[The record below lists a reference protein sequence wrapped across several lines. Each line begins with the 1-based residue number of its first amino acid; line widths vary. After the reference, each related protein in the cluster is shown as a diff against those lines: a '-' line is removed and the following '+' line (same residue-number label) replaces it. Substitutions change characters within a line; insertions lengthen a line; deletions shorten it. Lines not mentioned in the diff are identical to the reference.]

1 MSPTKEKAMEN
12 FDFKSRFAEN
22 VFTDEEMKKRMP
34 AKAYAEYEDTVA
46 KNKPLPI
53 SLANEIAKAMKDWA
67 IEKGATH
74 YTHWFQPLTGVTA
87 EKHDS
92 FIEPDGHDKAI
103 MKFTG
108 KTLAR
113 GESDASSLPN
123 GGLRSTFEARGY
135 TAWDPTS
142 KAFVMDG
149 SLYIPTVFCS
159 YGGESLDKK
168 TPLLRSVEAI
178 NKQAMRILRL
188 LGDKKTTKVFPTVG
202 VEQEYFLVDK
212 SVYEKRLDLANCG
225 RTLFGAKPPKGQEIE
240 DHYLGKIKS
249 RVWDYMADLD
259 RELWKLGIY
268 AKTKHNEVAPAQHE
282 LASVYTTTNLAV
294 DHNQLTMSVMKS
306 VANRHGMVCLLHEKP
321 FEGVNGSGKHNN
333 WSLATDLGENLFD
346 PTEKPCENKRFLLF
360 FTAVVSA
367 VDKYQDLLRISATS
381 AGNDHRL
388 GGNEAPP
395 AVVSMFIGDDLSE
408 VFTAIESGTKYQD
421 KDADEV
427 AFCEGI
433 LPHLKKDK
441 TDRNRTSPFA
451 FTGNKF
457 EFRMVGSNMSVA
469 DANIVLNTIVA
480 EQFAI
485 IADKLEKAES
495 IDETIDYLIVKAI
508 RKHGR
513 IIFNGNNYS
522 EEWRAEASRR
532 GLLNLASTVD
542 ALVHYVSP
550 KNIELFERHEVF
562 TAAEVTSRYEIL
574 LESYSKTVDVEA
586 RTMVHVVKR
595 QIIPA
600 VIRFEKT
607 VADALSVKK
616 SLDLGLKTSAEA
628 SLLVNISNG
637 LDSLYTAVARL
648 EYDLATKK
656 RDNYEKAVFDRG
668 VILSDMRS
676 VRTAVDALECITD
689 KSEWPFPN
697 YTEILNSVMY

>member
-1 MSPTKEKAMEN
+1 MEK
-12 FDFKSRFAEN
+12 FDFKNSFAEN
-22 VFTDEEMKKRMP
+22 VFTDCEMKKRMP
-34 AKAYAEYEDTVA
+34 EKAYAEYEETVA
-46 KNKPLPI
+46 KNKPL
-53 SLANEIAKAMKDWA
+53 SVKLANDIAKAMKEWA

-87 EKHDS
+87 EKHDG
-92 FIEPDGHDKAI
+92 FIEPDGNDNVI
-103 MKFTG
+103 LKFTG
-108 KTLAR
+108 KNLVR

-123 GGLRSTFEARGY
+123 GGLRTTFEARGY

-142 KAFVMDG
+142 KAFVRDG

-178 NKQAMRILRL
+178 GKQAIRILRAM
-188 LGDKKTTKVFPTVG
+188 GDYKTAKVFPTVG

-249 RVWDYMADLD
+249 RVWNYMADLD
-259 RELWKLGIY
+259 RELWKLGVY

-294 DHNQLTMSVMKS
+294 DHNQLIMSVMKG
-306 VANRHGMVCLLHEKP
+306 VAHRHGMVCLLHEKP
-321 FEGVNGSGKHNN
+321 FDGVNGSGKHNN

-346 PTEKPCENKRFLLF
+346 PSEKPCENKRFLLF

-388 GGNEAPP
+388 GGSEAPP
-395 AVVSMFIGDDLSE
+395 SVISMFIGDDLSE
-408 VFTAIESGTKYQD
+408 VFTAIESGAKYQD
-421 KDADEV
+421 KDPDEV
-427 AFCEGI
+427 EFCEGI

-480 EQFAI
+480 EQFRI
-485 IADKLEKAES
+485 IAEKLENAEN
-495 IDETIDYLIVKAI
+495 IDDAIDYLVVKAI

-522 EEWRAEASRR
+522 EEWKKEAERR
-532 GLLNLASTVD
+532 GLLSLPTTVD
-542 ALVHYVSP
+542 ALKHYTAQ
-550 KNIELFERHEVF
+550 KNLELFERHEVF
-562 TAAEVTSRYEIL
+562 TSAEVTSRHEIL
-574 LESYSKTVDVEA
+574 LDSYSKTIDVEA
-586 RTMVHVVKR
+586 RTLAHIVRR
-595 QIIPA
+595 QIIPS
-600 VIRFEKT
+600 VIKFENT
-607 VADALSVKK
+607 VATTLNQKQM
-616 SLDLGLKTSAEA
+616 LGLGLKNSAEA
-628 SLLVNISNG
+628 SLIVNLSKT
-637 LDSLYTAVARL
+637 LDELYTAVSKL
-648 EYDLATKK
+648 EYDLTVGLTKK
-656 RDNYEKAVFDRG
+656 TSEDRAEYDKE
-668 VILSDMRS
+668 VILADMRA
-676 VRTAVDALECITD
+676 VREATDNLETMID
-689 KSEWPFPN
+689 KEVWPVPN
-697 YTEILNSVMY
+697 YTEILNSVTY

>member
-1 MSPTKEKAMEN
+1 MEK
-12 FDFKSRFAEN
+12 FDFKNSFAEN
-22 VFTDEEMKKRMP
+22 VFTDCEMKKRMP
-34 AKAYAEYEDTVA
+34 EKAYAEYEETVA
-46 KNKPLPI
+46 KNKPL
-53 SLANEIAKAMKDWA
+53 SVKLANDIAKAMKEWA

-87 EKHDS
+87 EKHDG
-92 FIEPDGHDKAI
+92 FIEPDGNDNVI
-103 MKFTG
+103 LKFTG
-108 KTLAR
+108 KNLVR

-123 GGLRSTFEARGY
+123 GGLRTTFEARGY

-142 KAFVMDG
+142 KAFVRDG

-178 NKQAMRILRL
+178 GKQAIRILRAM
-188 LGDKKTTKVFPTVG
+188 GDYKTAKVFPTVG

-249 RVWDYMADLD
+249 RVWNYMADLD
-259 RELWKLGIY
+259 RELWKLGVY

-294 DHNQLTMSVMKS
+294 DHNQLIMSVMKG
-306 VANRHGMVCLLHEKP
+306 VAHRHGMVCLLHEKP
-321 FEGVNGSGKHNN
+321 FDGVNGSGKHNN

-346 PTEKPCENKRFLLF
+346 PGEKPCENKRFLLF

-388 GGNEAPP
+388 GGSEAPP
-395 AVVSMFIGDDLSE
+395 SVISMFIGDDLSE
-408 VFTAIESGTKYQD
+408 VFTAIESGAKYQD
-421 KDADEV
+421 KDPDEV
-427 AFCEGI
+427 EFCEGI

-480 EQFAI
+480 EQFRI
-485 IADKLEKAES
+485 IAEKLENAEN
-495 IDETIDYLIVKAI
+495 IDDAIDYLVVKAI

-522 EEWRAEASRR
+522 EEWKKEAERR
-532 GLLNLASTVD
+532 GLLSLPTTVD
-542 ALVHYVSP
+542 ALKHYTAQ
-550 KNIELFERHEVF
+550 KNLELFERHEVF
-562 TAAEVTSRYEIL
+562 TSAEVTSRHEIL
-574 LESYSKTVDVEA
+574 LDSYSKTIDVEA
-586 RTMVHVVKR
+586 RTLAHIVRR
-595 QIIPA
+595 QIIPS
-600 VIRFEKT
+600 VIKFENT
-607 VADALSVKK
+607 VATTLNQKQM
-616 SLDLGLKTSAEA
+616 LGLGLKNSAEA
-628 SLLVNISNG
+628 SLIVNLSKT
-637 LDSLYTAVARL
+637 LDELYTAVSKL
-648 EYDLATKK
+648 EYDLTVGLTKK
-656 RDNYEKAVFDRG
+656 TSEDRAEYDKE
-668 VILSDMRS
+668 VILADMRA
-676 VRTAVDALECITD
+676 VREATDNLETMID
-689 KSEWPFPN
+689 KEVWPVPN
-697 YTEILNSVMY
+697 YTEILNSVTY

>member
-1 MSPTKEKAMEN
+1 MEN

-22 VFTDEEMKKRMP
+22 VFTDGEMKKRMP
-34 AKAYAEYEDTVA
+34 GSAYAEYEDVVA
-46 KNKPLPI
+46 KNKPLPL
-53 SLANEIAKAMKDWA
+53 SLAHEIAKAMKEWA

-92 FIEPDGHDKAI
+92 FIEPDGNDNVI

-108 KTLAR
+108 KTLVR

-123 GGLRSTFEARGY
+123 GGLRTTFEARGY

-142 KAFVMDG
+142 KAFVRDG

-168 TPLLRSVEAI
+168 TPLLRSVETI
-178 NKQAMRILRL
+178 NKQALRILRAM
-188 LGDKKTTKVFPTVG
+188 GDNKTSKVFPTVG

-240 DHYLGKIKS
+240 DHYLGKIKA

-259 RELWKLGIY
+259 RELWKLGVY

-294 DHNQLTMSVMKS
+294 DHNQLIMSVMKS

-388 GGNEAPP
+388 GGSEAPP
-395 AVVSMFIGDDLSE
+395 AVISMFIGDDLSE

-427 AFCEGI
+427 EFCEGI

-480 EQFAI
+480 EQFRI
-485 IADKLEKAES
+485 IAEKLEKAES
-495 IDETIDYLIVKAI
+495 VEDAIDYLIVKAI

-522 EEWRAEASRR
+522 DEWKKEAERR
-532 GLLNLASTVD
+532 GLLALPTTVD
-542 ALVHYVSP
+542 ALHHYVAP

-562 TAAEVTSRYEIL
+562 TATEVESRHEIL
-574 LESYSKTVDVEA
+574 LESYSKAIDVEA
-586 RTMVHVVKR
+586 RTMAHIVKR

-600 VIRFEKT
+600 VISFEKV
-607 VADALSVKK
+607 VAETLNQKQALG
-616 SLDLGLKTSAEA
+616 LGLKNSAEGGLIINL
-628 SLLVNISNG
+628 SKG
-637 LDSLYTAVARL
+637 LDNLYTAVSKL
-648 EYDLATKK
+648 EYDLTVGAKIK
-656 RDNYEKAVFDRG
+656 CSKEKAEYDKS
-668 VILSDMRS
+668 VILADMRS
-676 VRTAVDALECITD
+676 VREWADFLESITD
-689 KSEWPFPN
+689 KEIWPFPN
-697 YTEILNSVMY
+697 YTEILNSVTY

>member
-1 MSPTKEKAMEN
+1 MEN

-22 VFTDEEMKKRMP
+22 VFTDGEMKKRMP
-34 AKAYAEYEDTVA
+34 GSAYAEYEDVVA
-46 KNKPLPI
+46 KNKPLPL
-53 SLANEIAKAMKDWA
+53 SLAHEIAKAMKEWA

-92 FIEPDGHDKAI
+92 FIEPDGNDNVI

-108 KTLAR
+108 KTLVR

-123 GGLRSTFEARGY
+123 GGLRTTFEARGY

-142 KAFVMDG
+142 KAFVRDG

-168 TPLLRSVEAI
+168 TPLLRSVETI
-178 NKQAMRILRL
+178 NKQALRILRAM
-188 LGDKKTTKVFPTVG
+188 GDDKTSKVFPTVG

-240 DHYLGKIKS
+240 DHYLGKIKA

-294 DHNQLTMSVMKS
+294 DHNQLIMSVMKS

-388 GGNEAPP
+388 GGSEAPP
-395 AVVSMFIGDDLSE
+395 AVISMFIGDDLSE

-427 AFCEGI
+427 EFCEGI

-480 EQFAI
+480 EQFRI
-485 IADKLEKAES
+485 IAEKLEKAES
-495 IDETIDYLIVKAI
+495 VEDAIDYLIVKAI

-522 EEWRAEASRR
+522 DEWKKEAERR
-532 GLLNLASTVD
+532 GLLALPTTVD
-542 ALVHYVSP
+542 ALHHYVAP

-562 TAAEVTSRYEIL
+562 TATEVESRHEIL
-574 LESYSKTVDVEA
+574 LESYSKAIDVEA
-586 RTMVHVVKR
+586 RTMAHIVKR

-600 VIRFEKT
+600 VISFEKV
-607 VADALSVKK
+607 VAETLNQKQALG
-616 SLDLGLKTSAEA
+616 LGLKNSAEGGLIINL
-628 SLLVNISNG
+628 SKG
-637 LDSLYTAVARL
+637 LDNLYTAVSKL
-648 EYDLATKK
+648 EYDLTVGAKIK
-656 RDNYEKAVFDRG
+656 CSKEKAEYDKS
-668 VILSDMRS
+668 VILADMRS
-676 VRTAVDALECITD
+676 VREWADFLESITD
-689 KSEWPFPN
+689 KEIWPFPN
-697 YTEILNSVMY
+697 YTEILNSVTY

>member
-1 MSPTKEKAMEN
+1 MEK
-12 FDFKSRFAEN
+12 FDFKNSFAEN
-22 VFTDEEMKKRMP
+22 VFTDCEMKKRMP
-34 AKAYAEYEDTVA
+34 EKAYAEYEETVA
-46 KNKPLPI
+46 KNKPL
-53 SLANEIAKAMKDWA
+53 SVKLANDIAKAMKEWA

-87 EKHDS
+87 EKHDG
-92 FIEPDGHDKAI
+92 FIEPDGNDNVI
-103 MKFTG
+103 LKFTG
-108 KTLAR
+108 KNLVR

-123 GGLRSTFEARGY
+123 GGLRTTFEARGY

-142 KAFVMDG
+142 KAFVRDG

-178 NKQAMRILRL
+178 GKQAIRILRAM
-188 LGDKKTTKVFPTVG
+188 GDYKTAKVFPTVG
-202 VEQEYFLVDK
+202 VEQEYFLIDK

-249 RVWDYMADLD
+249 RVWNYMADLD
-259 RELWKLGIY
+259 RELWKLGVY

-294 DHNQLTMSVMKS
+294 DHNQLIMSVMKG
-306 VANRHGMVCLLHEKP
+306 VAHRHGMVCLLHEKP
-321 FEGVNGSGKHNN
+321 FDGVNGSGKHNN

-346 PTEKPCENKRFLLF
+346 PSEKPCENKRFLLF

-388 GGNEAPP
+388 GGSEAPP
-395 AVVSMFIGDDLSE
+395 SVISMFIGDDLSE
-408 VFTAIESGTKYQD
+408 VFTAIESGAKYQD
-421 KDADEV
+421 KDPDEV
-427 AFCEGI
+427 EFCEGI

-480 EQFAI
+480 EQFRI
-485 IADKLEKAES
+485 IAEKLENAEN
-495 IDETIDYLIVKAI
+495 IDDAIDYLVVKAI

-522 EEWRAEASRR
+522 EEWKKEAERR
-532 GLLNLASTVD
+532 GLLSLPTTVD
-542 ALVHYVSP
+542 ALKHYTAQ
-550 KNIELFERHEVF
+550 KNLELFERHEVF
-562 TAAEVTSRYEIL
+562 TSAEVTSRHEIL
-574 LESYSKTVDVEA
+574 LDSYSKTIDVEA
-586 RTMVHVVKR
+586 RTLAHIVRR
-595 QIIPA
+595 QIIPS
-600 VIRFEKT
+600 VIKFENT
-607 VADALSVKK
+607 VATTLNQKQM
-616 SLDLGLKTSAEA
+616 LGLGLKNSAEA
-628 SLLVNISNG
+628 SLIVNLSKT
-637 LDSLYTAVARL
+637 LDELYTAVSKL
-648 EYDLATKK
+648 EYDLTVGLTKK
-656 RDNYEKAVFDRG
+656 TSEERAEYDKE
-668 VILSDMRS
+668 VILADMRA
-676 VRTAVDALECITD
+676 VRDATDNLETMID
-689 KSEWPFPN
+689 KEVWPVPN
-697 YTEILNSVMY
+697 YTEILNSVTY

>member
-1 MSPTKEKAMEN
+1 MEN

-22 VFTDEEMKKRMP
+22 VFTDGEMKKRMP
-34 AKAYAEYEDTVA
+34 GSAYAEYEDVVA
-46 KNKPLPI
+46 KNKPLPL
-53 SLANEIAKAMKDWA
+53 SLAHEIAKAMKEWA

-92 FIEPDGHDKAI
+92 FIEPDGKDNVI

-108 KTLAR
+108 KTLVR

-123 GGLRSTFEARGY
+123 GGLRTTFEARGY

-142 KAFVMDG
+142 KAFVRDG

-168 TPLLRSVEAI
+168 TPLLRSVETI
-178 NKQAMRILRL
+178 NKQALRILRAM
-188 LGDKKTTKVFPTVG
+188 GDNKTGKVFPTVG

-240 DHYLGKIKS
+240 DHYLGKIKA

-259 RELWKLGIY
+259 RELWKLGVY

-294 DHNQLTMSVMKS
+294 DHNQLIMSVMKS

-388 GGNEAPP
+388 GGSEAPP
-395 AVVSMFIGDDLSE
+395 AVISMFIGDDLSE

-427 AFCEGI
+427 EFCEGI

-480 EQFAI
+480 EQFRI
-485 IADKLEKAES
+485 IAEKLEKAES
-495 IDETIDYLIVKAI
+495 VEDAIDYLIVKAI
-508 RKHGR
+508 RRHGR

-522 EEWRAEASRR
+522 DEWKKEAERR
-532 GLLNLASTVD
+532 GLLALPTTVD
-542 ALVHYVSP
+542 ALHHYVAP

-562 TAAEVTSRYEIL
+562 TATEVESRHEIL
-574 LESYSKTVDVEA
+574 LESYSKAIDVEA
-586 RTMVHVVKR
+586 RTMAHIVKR

-600 VIRFEKT
+600 VISFEKV
-607 VADALSVKK
+607 VAETLNQKQALG
-616 SLDLGLKTSAEA
+616 LGLKNSAEGGLIINL
-628 SLLVNISNG
+628 SKG
-637 LDSLYTAVARL
+637 LDNLYTAVSKL
-648 EYDLATKK
+648 EYDLTVGAKIQCSK
-656 RDNYEKAVFDRG
+656 EKAEHDKS
-668 VILSDMRS
+668 VILADMRS
-676 VRTAVDALECITD
+676 VREWADFLESITD
-689 KSEWPFPN
+689 KEIWPFPN
-697 YTEILNSVMY
+697 YTEILNSVTY

>member
-1 MSPTKEKAMEN
+1 MEN
-12 FDFKSRFAEN
+12 FDFKSMFAEY
-22 VFTDEEMKKRMP
+22 VFTDAEMKRRMP
-34 AKAYAEYEDTVA
+34 EKAYAEYEDTVA
-46 KNKPLPI
+46 KNKPLPL

-87 EKHDS
+87 EKHDA
-92 FIEPDGHDKAI
+92 FLEPDGNENVI

-108 KTLAR
+108 KNLAR

-142 KAFVMDG
+142 KAFVRDG

-159 YGGESLDKK
+159 YSGESLDKK

-178 NKQAMRILRL
+178 GKQAIKVLRL
-188 LGDKKTTKVFPTVG
+188 LGDRKTKKVFPTVG
-202 VEQEYFLVDK
+202 VEQEYFLIDK
-212 SVYEKRLDLANCG
+212 GVYEKRLDLANCG

-259 RELWKLGIY
+259 RELWKLGVY

-294 DHNQLTMSVMKS
+294 DHNQLIMSVMKS
-306 VANRHGMVCLLHEKP
+306 VANKHDLVCLLHEKP

-333 WSLATDLGENLFD
+333 WSLSTDRGENLFD
-346 PTEKPCENKRFLLF
+346 PTDKPAENKRFLLF

-381 AGNDHRL
+381 ASNDHRL
-388 GGNEAPP
+388 GGSEAPP
-395 AVVSMFIGDDLSE
+395 SVISMFIGDDLSE

-480 EQFAI
+480 EQFRI
-485 IADKLEKAES
+485 IAEKLEKAEN
-495 IDETIDYLIVKAI
+495 IDDAIDYLIVKAI

-513 IIFNGNNYS
+513 VIFNGNNYS
-522 EEWRAEASRR
+522 DEWKQEAERR
-532 GLLNLASTVD
+532 GLLNLPTTVD
-542 ALVHYVSP
+542 ALKHYTAD
-550 KNIELFERHEVF
+550 KNVELFSRHEVF
-562 TAAEVTSRYEIL
+562 TKSEVESRHEIL
-574 LESYSKTVDVEA
+574 LDAYSKAVDVEA

-600 VIRFEKT
+600 VIKFEKEVST
-607 VADALSVKK
+607 TLNQKQALG
-616 SLDLGLKTSAEA
+616 LGLKNSAEA
-628 SLLVNISNG
+628 SLVINLSKN
-637 LDSLYTAVARL
+637 LDGLYTAVSKL
-648 EYDLATKK
+648 EYDLLDGAKK
-656 RDNYEKAVFDRG
+656 SCSLEKAEFDKS
-668 VILSDMRS
+668 VILTDMRA
-676 VRTAVDALECITD
+676 VRDYVDALESITD
-689 KSEWPFPN
+689 QEVWPFPN
-697 YTEILNSVMY
+697 YTEILNSVTY

>member
-1 MSPTKEKAMEN
+1 MEN
-12 FDFKSRFAEN
+12 FDLKNRFAES
-22 VFTDEEMKKRMP
+22 VFTDGEMKKRMS
-34 AKAYAEYEDTVA
+34 KTAYAEYENAVA
-46 KNKPLPI
+46 KNEPLTL
-53 SLANEIAKAMKDWA
+53 SLAHEIANAMKDWA

-92 FIEPDGHDKAI
+92 FIEPDGKDKVI

-108 KTLAR
+108 KTLVK

-123 GGLRSTFEARGY
+123 GGLRTTFEARGY

-142 KAFVMDG
+142 KAFVRDG

-178 NKQAMRILRL
+178 NKQALRILRAM
-188 LGDKKTTKVFPTVG
+188 GDEKTTKVFPTVG

-225 RTLFGAKPPKGQEIE
+225 RTILGAKPPKGQEIE
-240 DHYLGKIKS
+240 DHYLGKIKA

-259 RELWKLGIY
+259 RELWKLGVC

-294 DHNQLTMSVMKS
+294 DQNQLIMSVMKS

-333 WSLATDLGENLFD
+333 WALATDLGENLFD
-346 PTEKPCENKRFLLF
+346 PTDKPCENKRFLLF

-388 GGNEAPP
+388 GGSEAPP
-395 AVVSMFIGDDLSE
+395 AVISMFIGDDLSE

-427 AFCEGI
+427 EFCEGI

-480 EQFAI
+480 EQFRI
-485 IADKLEKAES
+485 IAEKLESAES
-495 IDETIDYLIVKAI
+495 VDDAVDYLIVKAI

-522 EEWRAEASRR
+522 EEWHREAERR
-532 GLLNLASTVD
+532 GLLNLPTTVD
-542 ALVHYVSP
+542 ALRHYVDP

-562 TAAEVTSRYEIL
+562 TATEVESRHEIL
-574 LESYSKTVDVEA
+574 LESYSKAIDVEA
-586 RTMVHVVKR
+586 RTMAHLVKR

-600 VIRFEKT
+600 VINFEKT
-607 VADALSVKK
+607 VAETLNAKK
-616 SLDLGLKTSAEA
+616 AVGLGLNNSAEGA
-628 SLLVNISNG
+628 LIVNLSKG
-637 LDSLYTAVARL
+637 LDSLYTAVSKL
-648 EYDLATKK
+648 EYDLSVGQTIKCSQ
-656 RDNYEKAVFDRG
+656 EKADHDKA
-668 VILSDMRS
+668 VILADMRE
-676 VRTAVDALECITD
+676 VRTWADFLESITD
-689 KSEWPFPN
+689 KEVWPFPN
-697 YTEILNSVMY
+697 YTEILNSVTY

>member
-1 MSPTKEKAMEN
+1 MEN

-22 VFTDEEMKKRMP
+22 VFTDGEMKKRMP
-34 AKAYAEYEDTVA
+34 GSAYAEYEDVVA
-46 KNKPLPI
+46 KNKPLPL
-53 SLANEIAKAMKDWA
+53 SLAHEIAKAMKEWA

-92 FIEPDGHDKAI
+92 FIEPDGKDNVI

-108 KTLAR
+108 KTLVR

-123 GGLRSTFEARGY
+123 GGLRTTFEARGY

-142 KAFVMDG
+142 KAFVRDG

-168 TPLLRSVEAI
+168 TPLLRSVETI
-178 NKQAMRILRL
+178 NKQALRILRAM
-188 LGDKKTTKVFPTVG
+188 GDDKTSKVFPTVG

-240 DHYLGKIKS
+240 DHYLGKIKA

-259 RELWKLGIY
+259 RELWKLGVY

-294 DHNQLTMSVMKS
+294 DHNQLIMSVMKS

-388 GGNEAPP
+388 GGSEAPP
-395 AVVSMFIGDDLSE
+395 AVISMFIGDDLSE

-427 AFCEGI
+427 EFCEGI

-480 EQFAI
+480 EQFRI
-485 IADKLEKAES
+485 IAEKLEKAES
-495 IDETIDYLIVKAI
+495 VEDAIDYLIVKAI

-522 EEWRAEASRR
+522 DEWKKEAERR
-532 GLLNLASTVD
+532 GLLALPTTVD
-542 ALVHYVSP
+542 ALHHYVAP

-562 TAAEVTSRYEIL
+562 TATEVESRHEIL
-574 LESYSKTVDVEA
+574 LESYSKAIDVEA
-586 RTMVHVVKR
+586 RTMAHIVKR

-600 VIRFEKT
+600 VISFEKV
-607 VADALSVKK
+607 VAETLNQKQALG
-616 SLDLGLKTSAEA
+616 LGLKNSAEGGLIINL
-628 SLLVNISNG
+628 SKG
-637 LDSLYTAVARL
+637 LDNLYTAVSKL
-648 EYDLATKK
+648 EYDLTVGAKIK
-656 RDNYEKAVFDRG
+656 CSKEKAEYDKS
-668 VILSDMRS
+668 VILADMRS
-676 VRTAVDALECITD
+676 VREWADFLESITD
-689 KSEWPFPN
+689 KEIWPFPN
-697 YTEILNSVMY
+697 YTEILNSVTY

>member
-1 MSPTKEKAMEN
+1 MEN

-22 VFTDEEMKKRMP
+22 VFTDGEMKKRMP
-34 AKAYAEYEDTVA
+34 GSAYAEYEDVVA
-46 KNKPLPI
+46 KNKPLPL
-53 SLANEIAKAMKDWA
+53 SLAHEIAKAMKEWA

-92 FIEPDGHDKAI
+92 FIEPDGKDNVI

-108 KTLAR
+108 KTLVR

-123 GGLRSTFEARGY
+123 GGLRTTFEARGY

-142 KAFVMDG
+142 KAFVRAG

-168 TPLLRSVEAI
+168 TPLLRSVETI
-178 NKQAMRILRL
+178 NKQALRILRAM
-188 LGDKKTTKVFPTVG
+188 GDNKTSKVFPTVG

-240 DHYLGKIKS
+240 DHYLGKIKA

-259 RELWKLGIY
+259 RELWKLGVY

-294 DHNQLTMSVMKS
+294 DHNQLIMSVMKS

-388 GGNEAPP
+388 GGSEAPP
-395 AVVSMFIGDDLSE
+395 AVISMFIGDDLSE

-427 AFCEGI
+427 EFCEGI

-480 EQFAI
+480 EQFRI
-485 IADKLEKAES
+485 IAEKLEKAES
-495 IDETIDYLIVKAI
+495 VEDAIDYLIVKAI
-508 RKHGR
+508 RRHGR

-522 EEWRAEASRR
+522 DEWKKEAERR
-532 GLLNLASTVD
+532 GLLALPTTVD
-542 ALVHYVSP
+542 ALHHYVAP

-562 TAAEVTSRYEIL
+562 TATEVESRHEIL
-574 LESYSKTVDVEA
+574 LESYSKAIDVEA
-586 RTMVHVVKR
+586 RTMAHIVKR

-600 VIRFEKT
+600 VISFEKV
-607 VADALSVKK
+607 VAETLNQKQALG
-616 SLDLGLKTSAEA
+616 LGLKNSAEGGLIINL
-628 SLLVNISNG
+628 SKG
-637 LDSLYTAVARL
+637 LDNLYTAVSKL
-648 EYDLATKK
+648 EYDLTVGAKIQCSK
-656 RDNYEKAVFDRG
+656 EKAEHDKS
-668 VILSDMRS
+668 VILADMRS
-676 VRTAVDALECITD
+676 VREWADFLESITD
-689 KSEWPFPN
+689 KEIWPFPN
-697 YTEILNSVMY
+697 YTEILNSVTY

>member
-1 MSPTKEKAMEN
+1 MEK
-12 FDFKSRFAEN
+12 FDFKNSFAEN
-22 VFTDEEMKKRMP
+22 VFTDCEMKKRMP
-34 AKAYAEYEDTVA
+34 EKAYAEYEETVA
-46 KNKPLPI
+46 KNKPL
-53 SLANEIAKAMKDWA
+53 SVKLANDIAKAMKEWA

-87 EKHDS
+87 EKHDG
-92 FIEPDGHDKAI
+92 FIEPDGNDNVI
-103 MKFTG
+103 LKFTG
-108 KTLAR
+108 KNLVR

-123 GGLRSTFEARGY
+123 GGLRTTFEARGY

-142 KAFVMDG
+142 KAFVRDG

-178 NKQAMRILRL
+178 GKQAIRILRAM
-188 LGDKKTTKVFPTVG
+188 GDYKTAKVFPTVG
-202 VEQEYFLVDK
+202 VEQEYFLIDK

-249 RVWDYMADLD
+249 RVWNYMADLD
-259 RELWKLGIY
+259 RELWKLGVY

-294 DHNQLTMSVMKS
+294 DHNQLIMSVMKG
-306 VANRHGMVCLLHEKP
+306 VAHRHGMVCLLHEKP
-321 FEGVNGSGKHNN
+321 FDGVNGSGKHNN

-346 PTEKPCENKRFLLF
+346 PSEKPCENKRFLLF

-388 GGNEAPP
+388 GGSEAPP
-395 AVVSMFIGDDLSE
+395 SVISMFIGDDLSE
-408 VFTAIESGTKYQD
+408 VFTAIESGAKYQD
-421 KDADEV
+421 KDPDEV
-427 AFCEGI
+427 EFCEGI

-480 EQFAI
+480 EQFRI
-485 IADKLEKAES
+485 IAEKLENAEN
-495 IDETIDYLIVKAI
+495 IDDAIDYLVVKAI

-522 EEWRAEASRR
+522 EEWKKEAERR
-532 GLLNLASTVD
+532 GLLSLPTTVD
-542 ALVHYVSP
+542 ALKHYTAQ
-550 KNIELFERHEVF
+550 KNLELFERHEVF
-562 TAAEVTSRYEIL
+562 TSAEVTSRHEIL
-574 LESYSKTVDVEA
+574 LDSYSKTIDVEA
-586 RTMVHVVKR
+586 RTLAHIVRR
-595 QIIPA
+595 QIIPS
-600 VIRFEKT
+600 VIKFENT
-607 VADALSVKK
+607 VATTLNQKQM
-616 SLDLGLKTSAEA
+616 LGLGLKNSAEA
-628 SLLVNISNG
+628 SLIVNLSKT
-637 LDSLYTAVARL
+637 LDELYTAVSKL
-648 EYDLATKK
+648 EYDLSIGHTKK
-656 RDNYEKAVFDRG
+656 SSEERAEYDKD
-668 VILSDMRS
+668 VILADMRA
-676 VRTAVDALECITD
+676 VRNATDNLETMID
-689 KSEWPFPN
+689 KEVWTVPN
-697 YTEILNSVMY
+697 YTEILNSVTY

>member
-1 MSPTKEKAMEN
+1 MDK
-12 FDFKSRFAEN
+12 FDFKNSFAEN
-22 VFTDEEMKKRMP
+22 VFTDCEMKKRMP
-34 AKAYAEYEDTVA
+34 EKAYAEYEETVA
-46 KNKPLPI
+46 KNRPLTVK
-53 SLANEIAKAMKDWA
+53 LANDIAKAMKEWA

-92 FIEPDGHDKAI
+92 FIEPDGNDNVI
-103 MKFTG
+103 LKFTG
-108 KTLAR
+108 KNLVR

-123 GGLRSTFEARGY
+123 GGLRTTFEARGY

-142 KAFVMDG
+142 KAFVRDG

-178 NKQAMRILRL
+178 GKQAIRILRAM
-188 LGDKKTTKVFPTVG
+188 GDYRTSKVFPTVG

-212 SVYEKRLDLANCG
+212 TVYEKRLDLANCG

-249 RVWDYMADLD
+249 RVWNYMADLD
-259 RELWKLGIY
+259 KELWKLGVY

-294 DHNQLTMSVMKS
+294 DHNQLIMSVMKG
-306 VANRHGMVCLLHEKP
+306 VAHRHGMVCLLHEKP

-346 PTEKPCENKRFLLF
+346 PSEKPCENKRFLLF

-388 GGNEAPP
+388 GGSEAPP
-395 AVVSMFIGDDLSE
+395 SVISMFIGDDLSE
-408 VFTAIESGTKYQD
+408 VFTAIESGAKYQD
-421 KDADEV
+421 KDPDEV
-427 AFCEGI
+427 EFCEGI

-480 EQFAI
+480 EQFRI
-485 IADKLEKAES
+485 IAEKLESAEN
-495 IDETIDYLIVKAI
+495 IDDAIDYLVVKAI

-522 EEWRAEASRR
+522 EEWKKEAERR
-532 GLLNLASTVD
+532 GLLCLPTTVD
-542 ALVHYVSP
+542 ALKHYTAQ
-550 KNIELFERHEVF
+550 KNLELFERHEVF
-562 TAAEVTSRYEIL
+562 TSAEVTSRHEIL
-574 LESYSKTVDVEA
+574 LDSYNKTVDVEA
-586 RTMVHVVKR
+586 RTLAHIVKR
-595 QIIPA
+595 QIIPS
-600 VIRFEKT
+600 VIKFENT
-607 VADALSVKK
+607 VATTLNQKQM
-616 SLDLGLKTSAEA
+616 LGLGLKNSAEA
-628 SLLVNISNG
+628 SLIVNISKT
-637 LDSLYTAVARL
+637 LDELYTAVSKL
-648 EYDLATKK
+648 EYDLSVGQTKK
-656 RDNYEKAVFDRG
+656 TSEERAEYDKE
-668 VILSDMRS
+668 VILADMRA
-676 VRTAVDALECITD
+676 VRDATDNLEKMID
-689 KSEWPFPN
+689 KEIWPVPN
-697 YTEILNSVMY
+697 YTEILNSVTY

>member
-1 MSPTKEKAMEN
+1 MEK
-12 FDFKSRFAEN
+12 FDFKNSFAEN
-22 VFTDEEMKKRMP
+22 VFTDCEMKKRMP
-34 AKAYAEYEDTVA
+34 EKAYAEYEETVA
-46 KNKPLPI
+46 KNKPL
-53 SLANEIAKAMKDWA
+53 SVKLANDIAKALKEWA

-87 EKHDS
+87 EKHDG
-92 FIEPDGHDKAI
+92 FIEPDGNDNVI
-103 MKFTG
+103 LKFTG
-108 KTLAR
+108 KNLVR

-123 GGLRSTFEARGY
+123 GGLRTTFEARGY

-142 KAFVMDG
+142 KAFVRDG

-178 NKQAMRILRL
+178 GKQAIRILRAM
-188 LGDKKTTKVFPTVG
+188 GDYKTAKVFPTVG
-202 VEQEYFLVDK
+202 VEQEYFLIDK

-249 RVWDYMADLD
+249 RVWNYMADLD
-259 RELWKLGIY
+259 RELWKLGVY

-294 DHNQLTMSVMKS
+294 DHNQLIMSVMKG
-306 VANRHGMVCLLHEKP
+306 VAHRHGMVCLLHEKP
-321 FEGVNGSGKHNN
+321 FEGVNGSGKYNN

-346 PTEKPCENKRFLLF
+346 PSEKPCENKRFLLF

-388 GGNEAPP
+388 GGSEAPP
-395 AVVSMFIGDDLSE
+395 SVISMFIGDDLSE
-408 VFTAIESGTKYQD
+408 VFTAIESGAKYQD
-421 KDADEV
+421 KDPDEV
-427 AFCEGI
+427 EFCEGI

-480 EQFAI
+480 EQFRI
-485 IADKLEKAES
+485 IAEKLENAEN
-495 IDETIDYLIVKAI
+495 IDDAIDYLVVKAI

-522 EEWRAEASRR
+522 EEWKKEAERR
-532 GLLNLASTVD
+532 GLLSLPTTVD
-542 ALVHYVSP
+542 ALKHYTAQ
-550 KNIELFERHEVF
+550 KNLELFERHEVF
-562 TAAEVTSRYEIL
+562 TSAEVTSRHEIL
-574 LESYSKTVDVEA
+574 LDSYSKTIDVEA
-586 RTMVHVVKR
+586 RTLAHIVRR
-595 QIIPA
+595 QIIPS
-600 VIRFEKT
+600 VIKFENT
-607 VADALSVKK
+607 VATTLNQKQM
-616 SLDLGLKTSAEA
+616 LGLGLKNSAEA
-628 SLLVNISNG
+628 SLIVNLSKT
-637 LDSLYTAVARL
+637 LDELYTAVSKL
-648 EYDLATKK
+648 EYDLTVGLTKK
-656 RDNYEKAVFDRG
+656 TSEDRAEYDKE
-668 VILSDMRS
+668 VILADMRA
-676 VRTAVDALECITD
+676 VRNATDNLETMID
-689 KSEWPFPN
+689 KEVWPVPN
-697 YTEILNSVMY
+697 YTEILNSVTY

>member
-1 MSPTKEKAMEN
+1 MEN

-22 VFTDEEMKKRMP
+22 VFTDGEMKKRMP
-34 AKAYAEYEDTVA
+34 GSAYAEYEDVVA
-46 KNKPLPI
+46 KNKPLPL
-53 SLANEIAKAMKDWA
+53 SLAHEIAKAMKEWA

-92 FIEPDGHDKAI
+92 FIEPDGKDNVI

-108 KTLAR
+108 KTLVR

-123 GGLRSTFEARGY
+123 GGLRTTFEARGY

-142 KAFVMDG
+142 KAFVRDG

-168 TPLLRSVEAI
+168 TPLLRSVETI
-178 NKQAMRILRL
+178 NKQALRILRAM
-188 LGDKKTTKVFPTVG
+188 GDNKTSKVFPTVG

-240 DHYLGKIKS
+240 DHYLGKIKA

-259 RELWKLGIY
+259 RELWKLGVY

-294 DHNQLTMSVMKS
+294 DHNQLIMSVMKS

-388 GGNEAPP
+388 GGSEAPP
-395 AVVSMFIGDDLSE
+395 AVISMFIGDDLSE

-427 AFCEGI
+427 EFCEGI

-480 EQFAI
+480 EQFRI
-485 IADKLEKAES
+485 IAEKLEKAES
-495 IDETIDYLIVKAI
+495 VEDAIDYLIVKAI
-508 RKHGR
+508 RRHGR

-522 EEWRAEASRR
+522 DEWKKEAERR
-532 GLLNLASTVD
+532 GLLALPTTVD
-542 ALVHYVSP
+542 ALHHYVAP

-562 TAAEVTSRYEIL
+562 TATEVESRHEIL
-574 LESYSKTVDVEA
+574 LESYSKAIDVEA
-586 RTMVHVVKR
+586 RTMAHIVKR

-600 VIRFEKT
+600 VISFEKV
-607 VADALSVKK
+607 VAETLNQKQALG
-616 SLDLGLKTSAEA
+616 LGLKNSAEGGLIINL
-628 SLLVNISNG
+628 SKG
-637 LDSLYTAVARL
+637 LDNLYTAVSKL
-648 EYDLATKK
+648 EYDLTVGAKIQCSK
-656 RDNYEKAVFDRG
+656 EKAEHDKS
-668 VILSDMRS
+668 VILADMRS
-676 VRTAVDALECITD
+676 VREWADFLESITD
-689 KSEWPFPN
+689 KEIWPFPN
-697 YTEILNSVMY
+697 YTEILNSVTY

>member
-1 MSPTKEKAMEN
+1 MEN
-12 FDFKSRFAEN
+12 FDFKSRFAES
-22 VFTDEEMKKRMP
+22 VFTDGEMKKRM
-34 AKAYAEYEDTVA
+34 ASSAYAEYEEIVA
-46 KNKPLPI
+46 KNKPLPL
-53 SLANEIAKAMKDWA
+53 SLAHEIATAMKDWA

-92 FIEPDGHDKAI
+92 FIEPDGNDNVI

-108 KTLAR
+108 KTLVR

-123 GGLRSTFEARGY
+123 GGLRTTFEARGY

-142 KAFVMDG
+142 KAFVRDG

-178 NKQAMRILRL
+178 NKQALRILRA
-188 LGDKKTTKVFPTVG
+188 LGDTKTNKVFPTVG

-240 DHYLGKIKS
+240 DHYLGKIKA

-259 RELWKLGIY
+259 RELWKLGVY

-294 DHNQLTMSVMKS
+294 DHNQLIMSVMKS

-388 GGNEAPP
+388 GGSEAPP
-395 AVVSMFIGDDLSE
+395 SVISMFIGDDLSE

-421 KDADEV
+421 KDPDEV
-427 AFCEGI
+427 EFCEGI

-480 EQFAI
+480 EQFRI
-485 IADKLEKAES
+485 IADKLEKAENL
-495 IDETIDYLIVKAI
+495 DDAIDYLVVKAI

-522 EEWRAEASRR
+522 DEWKKEAERR
-532 GLLNLASTVD
+532 GLLSLPTTVD
-542 ALVHYVSP
+542 ALRHYAEQ

-562 TAAEVTSRYEIL
+562 TATEVESRHEIL
-574 LESYSKTVDVEA
+574 LESYSKAIDVEA
-586 RTMVHVVKR
+586 RTMAHIVKR

-600 VIRFEKT
+600 VISFEKV
-607 VADALSVKK
+607 VAETLNAKQALT
-616 SLDLGLKTSAEA
+616 LGLKNSAEGA
-628 SLLVNISNG
+628 LIVNLSKG
-637 LDSLYTAVARL
+637 LDSLYTAVSKL
-648 EYDLATKK
+648 EYDLSVGADIKCSQ
-656 RDNYEKAVFDRG
+656 EKAEYDKS
-668 VILSDMRS
+668 VILADMS
-676 VRTAVDALECITD
+676 KVREWADFLESITD
-689 KSEWPFPN
+689 KEIWPFPN
-697 YTEILNSVMY
+697 YTEILNSVSY

>member
-1 MSPTKEKAMEN
+1 MEK
-12 FDFKSRFAEN
+12 FDFKNSFAEN
-22 VFTDEEMKKRMP
+22 VFTDCEMKKRMP
-34 AKAYAEYEDTVA
+34 EKAYAEYEETVA
-46 KNKPLPI
+46 KNKPL
-53 SLANEIAKAMKDWA
+53 SVKLANDIAKAMKEWA

-87 EKHDS
+87 EKHDG
-92 FIEPDGHDKAI
+92 FIEPDGNDNVI
-103 MKFTG
+103 LKFTG
-108 KTLAR
+108 KNLVR

-123 GGLRSTFEARGY
+123 GGLRTTFEARGY

-142 KAFVMDG
+142 KAFVRDG

-178 NKQAMRILRL
+178 GKQAIRILRAM
-188 LGDKKTTKVFPTVG
+188 GDYKTAKVFPTVG

-249 RVWDYMADLD
+249 RVWNYMADLD
-259 RELWKLGIY
+259 RELWKLGVY

-294 DHNQLTMSVMKS
+294 DHNQLIMSVMKG
-306 VANRHGMVCLLHEKP
+306 VAHRHGMVCLLHEKP
-321 FEGVNGSGKHNN
+321 FDGVNGSGKHNN

-346 PTEKPCENKRFLLF
+346 PSEKPCENKRFLLF

-388 GGNEAPP
+388 GGSEAPP
-395 AVVSMFIGDDLSE
+395 SVISMFIGDDLSE
-408 VFTAIESGTKYQD
+408 VFTAIESGAKYQD
-421 KDADEV
+421 KDPDEV
-427 AFCEGI
+427 EFCEGI

-480 EQFAI
+480 EQFRI
-485 IADKLEKAES
+485 IAEKLENAEN
-495 IDETIDYLIVKAI
+495 IDDAIDYLVVKAI

-522 EEWRAEASRR
+522 EEWKKEAERR
-532 GLLNLASTVD
+532 GLLSLPTTVD
-542 ALVHYVSP
+542 ALKHYTAQ
-550 KNIELFERHEVF
+550 KNLELFERHEVF
-562 TAAEVTSRYEIL
+562 TSAEVTSRHEIL
-574 LESYSKTVDVEA
+574 LDSYSKTIDVEA
-586 RTMVHVVKR
+586 RTLAHIVRR
-595 QIIPA
+595 QIIPS
-600 VIRFEKT
+600 VIKFENT
-607 VADALSVKK
+607 VATTLNQKQM
-616 SLDLGLKTSAEA
+616 LGLGLKNSAEA
-628 SLLVNISNG
+628 SLIVNLSKT
-637 LDSLYTAVARL
+637 LDELYTAVSKL
-648 EYDLATKK
+648 EYDLNVGLTKK
-656 RDNYEKAVFDRG
+656 TSEDRAEYDKE
-668 VILSDMRS
+668 VILADMRA
-676 VRTAVDALECITD
+676 VREATDNLETMID
-689 KSEWPFPN
+689 KEVWPVPN
-697 YTEILNSVMY
+697 YTEILNSVTY

>member
-1 MSPTKEKAMEN
+1 MEN
-12 FDFKSRFAEN
+12 FDFKNRFAEN
-22 VFTDEEMKKRMP
+22 VFTDAEMKKRMP
-34 AKAYAEYEDTVA
+34 ASAYAEYEETVA
-46 KNKPLPI
+46 KNSPLPL
-53 SLANEIAKAMKDWA
+53 SLANEIAKAMKEWA

-92 FIEPDGHDKAI
+92 FIEPDGNDNVILKFSGKA
-103 MKFTG
+103 
-108 KTLAR
+108 LVR

-123 GGLRSTFEARGY
+123 GGLRTTFEARGY

-142 KAFVMDG
+142 KAFVRDG
-149 SLYIPTVFCS
+149 SLYIPTVFYS
-159 YGGESLDKK
+159 FGGESLDKK
-168 TPLLRSVEAI
+168 TPLLRSVEAVS
-178 NKQAMRILRL
+178 KQALRILRAI
-188 LGDKKTTKVFPTVG
+188 GDNKTSKVFPTVG
-202 VEQEYFLVDK
+202 VEQEYFLIDK

-259 RELWKLGIY
+259 KELWKFGVY

-294 DHNQLTMSVMKS
+294 DHNQLIMSVMKS

-321 FEGVNGSGKHNN
+321 FNGVNGSGKHNN

-346 PTEKPCENKRFLLF
+346 PTDKPCENKKFLLF

-381 AGNDHRL
+381 ASNDNRL

-395 AVVSMFIGDDLSE
+395 AVISMFIGDDLSE

-427 AFCEGI
+427 EFCEGI

-469 DANIVLNTIVA
+469 DANTVLNTIVA
-480 EQFAI
+480 EQFMI
-485 IADKLEKAES
+485 IADKLEKAEN
-495 IDETIDYLIVKAI
+495 IDDAIDYLIVKAI

-522 EEWRAEASRR
+522 DEWKKEAERR
-532 GLLNLASTVD
+532 GLLNLPTTVD
-542 ALVHYVSP
+542 ALEHFVTEKNVS
-550 KNIELFERHEVF
+550 LFERHEVF
-562 TAAEVTSRYEIL
+562 TSAEVESRKEIL
-574 LESYSKTVDVEA
+574 LESYSKAIDVEA
-586 RTMVHVVKR
+586 RTMVHIAKR

-600 VIRFEKT
+600 VIAFERV
-607 VADALSVKK
+607 VAETLNAKQALT
-616 SLDLGLKTSAEA
+616 LGLKNSAEGA
-628 SLLVNISNG
+628 LMINLSKG
-637 LDSLYTAVARL
+637 LDGLYTAVSKL
-648 EYDLATKK
+648 EYDLSVGADKK
-656 RDNYEKAVFDRG
+656 CNKEKAEFDKA
-668 VILSDMRS
+668 VILADMRL
-676 VRTAVDALECITD
+676 VREHADFLESITD
-689 KSEWPFPN
+689 KEIWPFPN
-697 YTEILNSVMY
+697 YTEILNSVTY

>member
-1 MSPTKEKAMEN
+1 MEN

-22 VFTDEEMKKRMP
+22 VFTDAEMKRRMP
-34 AKAYAEYEDTVA
+34 AESYAKYEEVVA
-46 KNKPLPI
+46 KNKPLPLDI
-53 SLANEIAKAMKDWA
+53 ANEIAKAMKEWA

-74 YTHWFQPLTGVTA
+74 YTHWFQPMTGVTA

-92 FIEPDGHDKAI
+92 FLEPKGEEAI
-103 MKFTG
+103 LKFTG
-108 KTLAR
+108 KILVR

-142 KAFVMDG
+142 KAFVRDG

-168 TPLLRSVEAI
+168 TPLLRSVEAL
-178 NKQAMRILRL
+178 NKQALRILRAI
-188 LGDKKTTKVFPTVG
+188 GDNQTTKVFPTVG

-212 SVYEKRLDLANCG
+212 TVYEKRLDLANCG

-240 DHYLGKIKS
+240 DHYLGKIKA

-259 RELWKLGIY
+259 REMWKLGVY

-294 DHNQLTMSVMKS
+294 DNNQLTMSVMKS

-333 WSLATDLGENLFD
+333 WSLATDRGENLFEPGD
-346 PTEKPCENKRFLLF
+346 NPSQNKRFLLF

-367 VDKYQDLLRISATS
+367 VDKYQDLLRISASS

-395 AVVSMFIGDDLSE
+395 AVISMFIGDDLLE
-408 VFTAIESGTKYQD
+408 IFTAIESGTKYIE

-427 AFCEGI
+427 EFCEGI

-457 EFRMVGSNMSVA
+457 EFRMVGSDMSVA
-469 DANIVLNTIVA
+469 GANTVLNTIVA
-480 EQFAI
+480 EQFKI
-485 IADKLEKAES
+485 IADKLES
-495 IDETIDYLIVKAI
+495 QNDVNETIDYLIVKAI

-522 EEWRAEASRR
+522 EEWKKEAERR
-532 GLLNLASTVD
+532 GLLNLPTTVD
-542 ALVHYVSP
+542 ALERYIQD
-550 KNIELFERHEVF
+550 KNIELFERHEVL
-562 TAAEVTSRYEIL
+562 TSAEVVSRYEIM

-586 RTMVHVVKR
+586 RTMVHIVKR

-600 VIRFEKT
+600 VIKFEKS
-607 VADALSVKK
+607 VAETLNAKK
-616 SLDLGLKTSAEA
+616 ELGLPLKNSAES
-628 SLLVNISNG
+628 SLIINLSDG
-637 LDSLYTAVARL
+637 LDRLYTAVSKL
-648 EYDLATKK
+648 EYDLTIGLEKK
-656 RDNYEKAVFDRG
+656 DSHEKASFDKS
-668 VILSDMRS
+668 VIILDMRA
-676 VRTAVDALECITD
+676 VREAADFLERITD
-689 KSEWPFPN
+689 KSLWPFPT

>member
-1 MSPTKEKAMEN
+1 MEN

-22 VFTDEEMKKRMP
+22 VFTDGEMKKRMP
-34 AKAYAEYEDTVA
+34 GSAYAEYEDVVA
-46 KNKPLPI
+46 KNKPLPL
-53 SLANEIAKAMKDWA
+53 SLAHEIAKAMKEWA

-92 FIEPDGHDKAI
+92 FIEPDGNDNVI

-108 KTLAR
+108 KTLVR

-123 GGLRSTFEARGY
+123 GGLRTTFEARGY

-142 KAFVMDG
+142 KAFVRDG

-168 TPLLRSVEAI
+168 TPLLRSVETI
-178 NKQAMRILRL
+178 NKQALRILRAM
-188 LGDKKTTKVFPTVG
+188 GDNKTSKVFPTVG

-240 DHYLGKIKS
+240 DHYLGKIKA

-259 RELWKLGIY
+259 RELWKLGVY

-294 DHNQLTMSVMKS
+294 DHNQLIMSVMKS

-388 GGNEAPP
+388 GGSEAPP
-395 AVVSMFIGDDLSE
+395 AVISMFIGDDLSE

-427 AFCEGI
+427 EFCEGI

-480 EQFAI
+480 EQFRI
-485 IADKLEKAES
+485 IAEKLEKAES
-495 IDETIDYLIVKAI
+495 VEDAIDYLIVKAI
-508 RKHGR
+508 RRHGR

-522 EEWRAEASRR
+522 DEWKKEAERR
-532 GLLNLASTVD
+532 GLLALPTTVD
-542 ALVHYVSP
+542 ALHHYVAS

-562 TAAEVTSRYEIL
+562 TATEVESRHEIL
-574 LESYSKTVDVEA
+574 LESYSKAIDVEA
-586 RTMVHVVKR
+586 RTMAHIVKR

-600 VIRFEKT
+600 VISFEKV
-607 VADALSVKK
+607 VAETLNQKQALG
-616 SLDLGLKTSAEA
+616 LGLKNSAEGGLIINL
-628 SLLVNISNG
+628 SKG
-637 LDSLYTAVARL
+637 LDNLYTAVSKL
-648 EYDLATKK
+648 EYDLTVGAKIK
-656 RDNYEKAVFDRG
+656 CSKEKAEHDKS
-668 VILSDMRS
+668 VILADMRS
-676 VRTAVDALECITD
+676 VREWADFLESITD
-689 KSEWPFPN
+689 KEIWPFPN
-697 YTEILNSVMY
+697 YTEILNSVTY